1 MTGASAITTHHRETV
16 SGSWWL
22 HERRPRPLL
31 APYVSMYEDYGST
44 ITAASRDRH
53 FPFGGLPLIWTFEGR
68 LDQLD
73 LSTGLF
79 SPSNNF
85 MAGMHDA
92 PANTETTGATRGV
105 QVNLTPI
112 GARMLL
118 GMSMHELTNT
128 FIPLDTCP
136 GDDWLNLGER
146 LEQAPSTESRFEQ
159 LDAFFLQRFARAS
172 AVPEGVA
179 WAWNQIA
186 ASHGAVTISQLTDA
200 LGVSRK
206 RIVSDF
212 REYVGLPPKT
222 LARVTRFSRTLRMLE
237 RRGGAPQWTRVAA
250 ECGFYDQA
258 HLIREVRAFTG
269 DTPTQLL
276 RRLLSRPAISS

>member
-1 MTGASAITTHHRETV
+1 MTAPSPISVRHRDTGNGA
-16 SGSWWL
+16 WWL
-22 HERRPRPLL
+22 CERPPHPLL
-31 APYVSMYEDYGST
+31 APYVSVYEDYGST
-44 ITAASRDRH
+44 VTARRRDRH
-53 FPFGGLPLIWTFEGR
+53 FPFGGMPLIWTFEGR
-68 LDQLD
+68 LDQVD
-73 LSTGLF
+73 VATGAL

-85 MAGMHDA
+85 IAGMHDVS
-92 PANTETTGATRGV
+92 ANTETTGATRGV

-118 GMSMHELTNT
+118 AMSMHELTNT
-128 FIPLDTCP
+128 FITLDVCP
-136 GDDWLNLGER
+136 SGDWRSLGDQ
-146 LEQAPSTESRFEQ
+146 LQHATSTESRFEL
-159 LDAFFLQRFARAS
+159 LDAFLLQRFARAT
-172 AVPEGVA
+172 AVPEGIA

-186 ASHGAVTISQLTDA
+186 ASNGAVSVARLTDT

-222 LARVTRFSRTLRMLE
+222 LARIVRFNRALRLIE
-237 RRGGAPQWTRVAA
+237 RRDRPVRWTRVAA

-276 RRLLSRPAISS
+276 RRLLRARP

>member
-1 MTGASAITTHHRETV
+1 MTGTSAITTRHRETS

-22 HERRPRPLL
+22 YERRPHPLL
-31 APYVSMYEDYGST
+31 APYVSVYEDYGSSVT
-44 ITAASRDRH
+44 GPRRDRH
-53 FPFGGLPLIWTFEGR
+53 LPFGGLPLIWTFEGR

-73 LSTGLF
+73 VPTGLL
-79 SPSNNF
+79 SSSNNF
-85 MAGMHDA
+85 IAGIHDI
-92 PANTETTGATRGV
+92 PAHTETTGATRGV

-128 FIPLDTCP
+128 FIPLDACP
-136 GDDWLNLGER
+136 GDDWLNLGHR
-146 LEQAPSTESRFEQ
+146 LAHAPSTESRFEL

-172 AVPEGVA
+172 AVPEGIA
-179 WAWNQIA
+179 WAWNQID
-186 ASHGAVTISQLTDA
+186 ASHGAVSISHLTDA

-222 LARVTRFSRTLRMLE
+222 LARLARFSRTLRLLE
-237 RRGGAPQWTRVAA
+237 RRTGAPHWTRVAA

-276 RRLLSRPAISS
+276 RRLLHRPAISS

>member
-1 MTGASAITTHHRETV
+1 MRHRDTSDGA
-16 SGSWWL
+16 WWL
-22 HERRPRPLL
+22 YERRPHPVL
-31 APYVSMYEDYGST
+31 APYVSVYEDYGST
-44 ITAASRDRH
+44 ITATRRDRH
-53 FPFGGLPLIWTFEGR
+53 FPFGGLPLIWTFEGH
-68 LDQLD
+68 LDQVD
-73 LSTGLF
+73 LATGALT
-79 SPSNNF
+79 PSNDF
-85 MAGMHDA
+85 IAGMHDV
-92 PANTETTGATRGV
+92 PANTETSGATRGV

-118 GMSMHELTNT
+118 GISMHELTNS
-128 FIPLDTCP
+128 FIPIDACP
-136 GDDWLNLGER
+136 TGDWLQLGEQ
-146 LEQAPSTESRFEQ
+146 LQHATSTESRFEL

-172 AVPEGVA
+172 AVPEGIA

-186 ASHGAVTISQLTDA
+186 TSYGAVSVSRLTDT
-200 LGVSRK
+200 LGISRK

-222 LARVTRFSRTLRMLE
+222 LARVVRFNRALRLIE
-237 RRGGAPQWTRVAA
+237 RRDRPVAWTRVAA

-276 RRLLSRPAISS
+276 RRLLPYQIAIAR